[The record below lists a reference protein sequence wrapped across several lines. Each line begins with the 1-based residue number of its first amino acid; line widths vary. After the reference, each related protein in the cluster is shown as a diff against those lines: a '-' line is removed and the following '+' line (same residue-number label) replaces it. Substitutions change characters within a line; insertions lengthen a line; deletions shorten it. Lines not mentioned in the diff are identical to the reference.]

1 MVHETFEL
9 YHTLYDIHVIL
20 QSLISYNIAF
30 QLCNGL
36 TFHIVVTQSKAVLNV
51 SWEWQTKYV
60 LKD

>member
-9 YHTLYDIHVIL
+9 YHTLCDIHVIL

-36 TFHIVVTQSKAVLNV
+36 TFHIMVMQSKAVLNF

>member
-36 TFHIVVTQSKAVLNV
+36 TFHIMVMQSKAVLNV
-51 SWEWQTKYV
+51 S
-60 LKD
+60 